1 MEGREPTDEQ
11 RGLPEPLFPPKAGGR
26 YTVDINFGFVAERR
40 DQMRR
45 SVFFLAL
52 ICIVALS
59 FCTGADA
66 ARKPAQIRALLIT
79 GDDVS
84 AHPWREMSE
93 TTREILVKSGK
104 FDVKVCEDP
113 LILESQTALKAY
125 DVIVFMIYSRRI
137 AEIPGQAQENLLNF
151 VKGGKG
157 FFVQHLATASFPKWE
172 EFGKL
177 CGRKWVMRTSGH
189 GPRGVFEAK
198 VVNKEH
204 PITAGMANFKTDDEL
219 YAKLQGT
226 GEINVL
232 VEADSDWSKKTEPL
246 VFTLDYGKGRTVHNA
261 FGHDRK
267 ALMTPSVQKII
278 VRGVEWAAT
287 GKVE

>member
-1 MEGREPTDEQ
+1 
-11 RGLPEPLFPPKAGGR
+11 
-26 YTVDINFGFVAERR
+26 
-40 DQMRR
+40 MRR
-45 SVFFLAL
+45 SVFVLFTMC
-52 ICIVALS
+52 IIVALS
-59 FCTGADA
+59 FCFAAGAAGQTD
-66 ARKPAQIRALLIT
+66 QISVLLIT

-84 AHPWREMSE
+84 AHPWREISE
-93 TTREILVKSGK
+93 TTREVLVKSGR
-104 FDVKVCEDP
+104 FDVRVCEDP
-113 LILESQTALKAY
+113 LILESKTALKAY
-125 DVIVFMIYSRRI
+125 DVIVFTIFSRRI
-137 AEIPGQAQENLLNF
+137 AELPGQAQENLLNY

-172 EFGKL
+172 EFGRL

-189 GPRGVFEAK
+189 GPRSVFEAN

-204 PITAGMANFKTDDEL
+204 PITKGMDDFKTDDEL

-226 GEINVL
+226 VKINVL
-232 VEADSDWSKKTEPL
+232 VSAYSDWSKKTEPL
-246 VFTLDYGKGRTVHNA
+246 IFTLNYGKGRTVHNA

-287 GKVE
+287 GKVKQ